1 MSRTSASPLAKL
13 NVPLILL
20 WLASIIVAV
29 AGYVLMTS
37 SNANQAQLYTS
48 QTGDY
53 AKLFAAQSGST
64 IGGLL
69 IGVGVLGVLLALAA
83 QAIARTRTVAL
94 APVAPGES
102 DLAFDD
108 QSFSIETVYPA
119 YPAAGSHAQPTDAT
133 PTDTSAAAHVDAGEG
148 RTAPADA
155 DADQHVH
162 PTLNSDENEQE
173 TVPAR

>member
-20 WLASIIVAV
+20 WLASVIVAV

-69 IGVGVLGVLLALAA
+69 LAVGVLGVLLALAA
-83 QAIARTRTVAL
+83 QVTARTRTVAP

-108 QSFSIETVYPA
+108 QSFSIETVYPT
-119 YPAAGSHAQPTDAT
+119 AGSHAQPTE
-133 PTDTSAAAHVDAGEG
+133 PTEAETRAGAPVDVDANQDVS
-148 RTAPADA
+148 T
-155 DADQHVH
+155 
-162 PTLNSDENEQE
+162 DENEKE
-173 TVPAR
+173 SVPAR